1 MLVRLSSLFAFAD
14 VRETK
19 PPATAAAVAPAY
31 NIQQP
36 VARSSSNMSHH
47 SSGRLAAAVIVPP
60 PMRIPSPVAAEARIQ
75 RLMFSP
81 MMTVSSGPVPPLKG
95 EVVSGVASTSVTPV
109 RPVNTYVAES
119 VTAPPPQQMMVAQP
133 MTYVASM
140 PQRCEPPVF
149 QVAHS
154 YPAPGAAPTP
164 TQSIHQGAY
173 QQQGAN
179 LQQQVANAIP
189 ATYIQQMM
197 QPARRPT
204 TLHTGAIYAN
214 NGYPVEGYTPVPPQ
228 LAPTMPLPPPND
240 AYRRSSLQSTPQ
252 MSPLEPLL
260 PVVSVAPGQRSL
272 PPSPGF
278 STNTALRKLSAPQMS
293 APVMQ
298 QSYSVYSDIPR
309 TDTAGPS
316 QQTDAVVLPET
327 SQKRPVPAQHS
338 PGEGMAWG
346 DQVQLIV

>member
-1 MLVRLSSLFAFAD
+1 M
-14 VRETK
+14 RETK
-19 PPATAAAVAPAY
+19 PPAAAAVVAPAY

-140 PQRCEPPVF
+140 PQRCDPPVF

-154 YPAPGAAPTP
+154 YPAPGPTP
-164 TQSIHQGAY
+164 ASTQSLHQGAY
-173 QQQGAN
+173 QQGTN
-179 LQQQVANAIP
+179 MQQQVANAIP
-189 ATYIQQMM
+189 GTYIQQGQAMMM

-214 NGYPVEGYTPVPPQ
+214 NGYPVEGYNPVPQ

-298 QSYSVYSDIPR
+298 QPYSVYTDIPR

-316 QQTDAVVLPET
+316 PPTDAVVLSET
-327 SQKRPVPAQHS
+327 SGQVSQKRPVPAPHS

-346 DQVQLIV
+346 DQVQLIT